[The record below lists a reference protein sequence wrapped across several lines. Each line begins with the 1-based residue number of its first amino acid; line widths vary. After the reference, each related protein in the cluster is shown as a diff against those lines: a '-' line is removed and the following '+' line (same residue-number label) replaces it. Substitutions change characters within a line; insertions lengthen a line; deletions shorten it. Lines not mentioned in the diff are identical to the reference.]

1 MWGQRRASRPGYSLL
16 THEMGGWTTCDI
28 RFFFFFFFFFVLFQ
42 SYQDD
47 GKKINIKLCAM
58 ELDLYMYYMYQVR
71 GRYLVCVCAGGE
83 GLGGKRTPRL

>member
-1 MWGQRRASRPGYSLL
+1 
-16 THEMGGWTTCDI
+16 MGPEAGIQAWIFSFNPRNGWVDNL
-28 RFFFFFFFFFVLFQ
+28 RFYVVFFFFVLFQ

-47 GKKINIKLCAM
+47 GKKIIIKLCAM

-71 GRYLVCVCAGGE
+71 GRYLVCVCARGG

>member
-1 MWGQRRASRPGYSLL
+1 MDNL
-16 THEMGGWTTCDI
+16 
-28 RFFFFFFFFFVLFQ
+28 RFYDFLFFCFFFVLFQ

-71 GRYLVCVCAGGE
+71 GRYLVCVCAGG
-83 GLGGKRTPRL
+83 GGGSGW